1 MHFKTFAPILLALGF
16 SATANA
22 AATPFKLPTVHGYA
36 VTLPGI
42 PVLPIS
48 LPTVNAVITAPA
60 FVPTLNVSVFPISA
74 PVSLPVL
81 PAAAIGQ
88 ISLPGVPSS
97 LPLPTPAS
105 LSDARRPASLNTA
118 SVLAELLD
126 PSLGSKPRGLTA
138 ENPFDGRRRSL
149 RELELPHNKYF

>member
-1 MHFKTFAPILLALGF
+1 MSSPIYRSLNMHFKILAPILLALGF
-16 SATANA
+16 AAAANA

-42 PVLPIS
+42 TVLPIF
-48 LPTVNAVITAPA
+48 LPTVNAVIAAPA
-60 FVPTLNVSVFPISA
+60 LTPTLNVSVLPISA
-74 PVSLPVL
+74 PISLPVL

-88 ISLPGVPSS
+88 ARLPGVPS
-97 LPLPTPAS
+97 PLPTP
-105 LSDARRPASLNTA
+105 A

-126 PSLGSKPRGLTA
+126 PALGREPRGLSA
-138 ENPFDGRRRSL
+138 DNPFDGRRTSL

>member
-1 MHFKTFAPILLALGF
+1 M
-16 SATANA
+16 
-22 AATPFKLPTVHGYA
+22 
-36 VTLPGI
+36 TLPGI

-60 FVPTLNVSVFPISA
+60 FVTTLNVSVFPISA

>member
-1 MHFKTFAPILLALGF
+1 M
-16 SATANA
+16 
-22 AATPFKLPTVHGYA
+22 
-36 VTLPGI
+36 TLPGI

-105 LSDARRPASLNTA
+105 LSATRQPASL
-118 SVLAELLD
+118 LGELLD
-126 PSLGSKPRGLTA
+126 PMLGSEQRGLTA
-138 ENPFDGRRRSL
+138 ENPFDGRRTSL
-149 RELELPHNKYF
+149 RELELPHNKYLSAPNKPRRIARFLNERAIDF